1 MQRDHNW
8 GDPFLLAYK
17 LQKQNINEMSSL
29 GNHRGK
35 KEKKIQEKAFP
46 KKKRIEKD
54 GVKKKMRKSRSKK
67 AIFGF
72 LSLDFSQF

>member
-1 MQRDHNW
+1 LQRDHNW

-29 GNHRGK
+29 GNGRGK

-54 GVKKKMRKSRSKK
+54 GVKKDEKK
-67 AIFGF
+67 
-72 LSLDFSQF
+72 QK

>member
-1 MQRDHNW
+1 
-8 GDPFLLAYK
+8 
-17 LQKQNINEMSSL
+17 MSSL

-54 GVKKKMRKSRSKK
+54 GVKKKDEKK
-67 AIFGF
+67 
-72 LSLDFSQF
+72 QK

>member
-1 MQRDHNW
+1 LQRDHNW

-29 GNHRGK
+29 GNGRGK
-35 KEKKIQEKAFP
+35 KEKKNPGKAFP

-54 GVKKKMRKSRSKK
+54 GVKKR
-67 AIFGF
+67 
-72 LSLDFSQF
+72 